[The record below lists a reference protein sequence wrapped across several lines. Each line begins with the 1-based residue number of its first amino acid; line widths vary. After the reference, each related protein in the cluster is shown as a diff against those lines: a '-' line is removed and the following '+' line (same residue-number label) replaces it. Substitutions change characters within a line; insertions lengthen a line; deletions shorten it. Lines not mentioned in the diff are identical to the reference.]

1 MHHKLLF
8 ALAIVGFLGGCS
20 GLPSEGPSAM
30 DISAEDIE
38 SLPQTEYIFVTIDA
52 NSANVAGQYRL
63 TEFSRNFKVGAP
75 GNGQRLG
82 VGDRISVAI
91 WEAGEDGLFSTE
103 NGKKTTVDAIVDEN
117 GMIFIPY
124 AGRMRVAGRTVET
137 VRQNIEANLVDKA
150 IQPQVLV
157 YVKGNVSNSAVIV
170 GDISKPGRYPISLRG
185 TRILD
190 LIAGA
195 GGSKYPTYETV
206 VTLKRKDRTATTVL
220 ENLFDYPGNNIFLS
234 PNDNILLA
242 HAPRTF
248 TAFGAVETTKEYPF
262 ESRTITLAEALA
274 RAGGLDD
281 KRADAGGVFLF
292 RFEDVEVARQL
303 SDKVDEQAVSGYKV
317 PVVYRLNF
325 KDPKAFFYARYFE
338 LRDKDI
344 LYVANHPTAEFGKFL
359 NIIQPGI
366 SSARSVDLITR

>member
-1 MHHKLLF
+1 
-8 ALAIVGFLGGCS
+8 
-20 GLPSEGPSAM
+20 M
-30 DISAEDIE
+30 DISAEDIQ

-52 NSANVAGQYRL
+52 ETANVAGQYRL
-63 TEFSRNFKVGAP
+63 TEFSRNFRVGAP

-82 VGDRISVAI
+82 VGDGITVSI
-91 WEAGEDGLFSTE
+91 WEAGENGLFSTTT
-103 NGKKTTVDAIVDEN
+103 GKKTDVEAVVDEN

-124 AGRMRVAGRTVET
+124 AGRMKVAGRTVET

-157 YVKGNVSNSAVIV
+157 SVNGNVSNSAVIV
-170 GDISKPGRYPISLRG
+170 GDIAKPGRYPISLRG

-195 GGSKYPTYETV
+195 GGSKYATYETV
-206 VTLKRKDRTATTVL
+206 VTLKRKNRTATTVL
-220 ENLFDYPGNNIFLS
+220 ENLFDYPDNNIFVS
-234 PNDNILLA
+234 PNDNVLLA

-248 TAFGAVETTKEYPF
+248 TAFGAVGSTKEIKF
-262 ESRTITLAEALA
+262 DSRTITLAEALA

-281 KRADAGGVFLF
+281 RRADAGGIFLF
-292 RFEDVEVARQL
+292 RFEDVDVARRL
-303 SDKVDEQAVSGYKV
+303 SDKVDEQAVAGYKV

-325 KDPKAFFYARYFE
+325 HDPKAFFYARYFE

-344 LYVANHPTAEFGKFL
+344 LYVANHPTAELGKFL
-359 NIIQPGI
+359 RIIQPGLT
-366 SSARSVDLITR
+366 SARSVELLTR